1 MAEMR
6 SKVLTRGETRGEAA
20 VLRSDRIHEAIAH
33 GRAVLN
39 LWGIVVTTSNT
50 TEAEAWVP
58 SINSPTL
65 PRFDY
70 LSRSAGWDDL
80 HVAERFESVL
90 VSTRATGPTAT
101 TVSAIRRLLELR
113 RRDERVARMPIE
125 HRALYHRILNR
136 REKVGPID
144 LDLAEALKE
153 LRSNG

>member
-1 MAEMR
+1 MAGMR

-20 VLRSDRIHEAIAH
+20 VLRSDRINEAIVH

-39 LWGIVVTTSNT
+39 LWGIVITTTNT
-50 TEAEAWVP
+50 TEAEAWLP

-70 LSRSAGWDDL
+70 LSRGAGWSDL
-80 HVAERFESVL
+80 DVLDRFGGVL
-90 VSTRATGPTAT
+90 VSTRATGPTAIS
-101 TVSAIRRLLELR
+101 VSAIRKLLELR

-125 HRALYHRILNR
+125 HRALYHRILSR
-136 REKVGPID
+136 REKVGPVD
-144 LDLAEALKE
+144 LDLVEALKE